1 MGHTPRPRCRKTAG
15 RRWVTV
21 TQQDFKQHCMDRAR
35 IGHSSA
41 SKTYLHP
48 ETWSAFWNQGL
59 KRSLEVLGFASLTV
73 QSQRILSPLGWQNQT
88 LVCASWL
95 EDDDS

>member
-1 MGHTPRPRCRKTAG
+1 
-15 RRWVTV
+15 
-21 TQQDFKQHCMDRAR
+21 MDRAR

-41 SKTYLHP
+41 AKTYLHP
-48 ETWSAFWNQGL
+48 ETWTAFWNQGL

-88 LVCASWL
+88 VVCASWQEEL
-95 EDDDS
+95 RRASSKHELRSNVIWSCDTV